1 MLDPSNTS
9 NGDDSEKLS
18 LLARAVKIVQEGIN
32 DGYKTINQTINDLV
46 DELDDSN
53 ASLTAVFGQTQKS
66 VAALRQEI
74 AVSIPGIIGMGGQAK
89 DAYTIQESIAK
100 QLQTNMITSAEVA
113 EQLYAGGKV
122 LGFSVEQSGRVVTNF
137 QNAGIQTGQMVK
149 DLQSTADIARKVGVN
164 TSAVFELVEQNLNQ
178 INRYGFQDGV
188 NGLARMSA
196 QAAGLRIRMSETF
209 DFADKVFNPEG
220 AIDMVATFQRL
231 GVAAGD
237 LADPFRL
244 MYLASEDVEE
254 LQNQVVNM
262 TEKFVQFDE
271 KNGRFKV
278 LPNAKR
284 DLMELQKATG
294 YQYDELVKMSE
305 GAAKLQLLQKDF
317 KIGGFDKESQ
327 QFIANVAE
335 YSKEKGGFTVKLG
348 VGEEKL
354 VSELNV
360 DDFSKIEEY
369 NKPKKLEDLA
379 RDQLSTQKSIES
391 MVRQFVFGAAAPI
404 AGSRFPS
411 DVKDMERAISL
422 AGKAEI
428 DKLMGNPR
436 NTIKTIDSG
445 YKNLYGAAIGAFEGK
460 FSFSDAKKMF
470 DESTKTIY
478 GNLEKFGQT
487 LESMSLSDIKPF
499 ISDSNLLAKSL
510 GAGADAVINFTDKLN
525 NAFATGKPLRN
536 TNLGTNTTPDK
547 PQNYTLNGGVKVD
560 VDVNGLD
567 KNISPDLY
575 QKMMDAISKAVKEAI
590 EKALPQGQYGNVPSS
605 VPR

>member
-32 DGYKTINQTINDLV
+32 DGYKTINQTISDLV

-100 QLQTNMITSAEVA
+100 QLQTNVITSAEVA

-164 TSAVFELVEQNLNQ
+164 TSAVFDLVEQNLNQ

-445 YKNLYGAAIGAFEGK
+445 YKNLSGAAIGAFEGK

>member
-100 QLQTNMITSAEVA
+100 QLQTNVITSAEVA

-445 YKNLYGAAIGAFEGK
+445 YKNLSGAAIGAFEGK

>member
-46 DELDDSN
+46 DELDASN

-122 LGFSVEQSGRVVTNF
+122 LGFTVERSGEVVKNF

-164 TSAVFELVEQNLNQ
+164 TSAVFDLVEQNLNQ

-188 NGLARMSA
+188 NGLARMAA
-196 QAAGLRIRMSETF
+196 QAAGLRINMSETF
-209 DFADKVFNPEG
+209 EFAGKVFDPEG

-254 LQNQVVNM
+254 LQNQVVKM

-278 LPNAKR
+278 LPSAKR
-284 DLMELQKATG
+284 DLIELQKATG
-294 YQYDELVKMSE
+294 YEYNELVKMSE

-348 VGEEKL
+348 VGNEKL

-360 DDFSKIEEY
+360 DDYSKLKEY
-369 NKPKKLEDLA
+369 NKPEKLENLA
-379 RDQLSTQKSIES
+379 KDQLSTQQSIES
-391 MVRQFVFGAAAPI
+391 MVRQFVFGAAAPV

-445 YKNLYGAAIGAFEGK
+445 YKNLSGAAIGAFEGK

>member
-18 LLARAVKIVQEGIN
+18 LLAKAVKIVQEGIN
-32 DGYKTINQTINDLV
+32 DGYKTINDTINDLV

-122 LGFSVEQSGRVVTNF
+122 LGFTVERSGEVVKNF

-164 TSAVFELVEQNLNQ
+164 TSAVFDLVEQNLNQ

-188 NGLARMSA
+188 NGLARMAA
-196 QAAGLRIRMSETF
+196 QAAGLRINMSETF
-209 DFADKVFNPEG
+209 EFAGKVFDPEG

-254 LQNQVVNM
+254 LQNQVVKM

-278 LPNAKR
+278 LPTAKR
-284 DLMELQKATG
+284 DLIELQKATG
-294 YQYDELVKMSE
+294 YEYNELVKMSE

-348 VGEEKL
+348 VGNEKL

-360 DDFSKIEEY
+360 DDYSKLKEY
-369 NKPKKLEDLA
+369 NKPEKLENLA
-379 RDQLSTQKSIES
+379 KDQLSTQQSIES
-391 MVRQFVFGAAAPI
+391 MVRQFVFGAAAPV

-445 YKNLYGAAIGAFEGK
+445 YKNLSGAAIGAFEGK

-510 GAGADAVINFTDKLN
+510 GAGADAVGRFTDKLD
-525 NAFATGKPLRN
+525 NAFATGKPIKNNPLNSN
-536 TNLGTNTTPDK
+536 TPNST

>member
-445 YKNLYGAAIGAFEGK
+445 YKNLSGAAIGAFEGK

>member
-32 DGYKTINQTINDLV
+32 DGYKTINDTINDLV

-100 QLQTNMITSAEVA
+100 QLQTNVITSAEVA

-149 DLQSTADIARKVGVN
+149 DLQSTADIARRVGVN

-284 DLMELQKATG
+284 DLIELQKATG
-294 YQYDELVKMSE
+294 YQYDELVKMGE

-317 KIGGFDKESQ
+317 KVGGFDKESQ
-327 QFIANVAE
+327 QFIANVAQ

-348 VGEEKL
+348 VGDEKL
-354 VSELNV
+354 ISELNV

-379 RDQLSTQKSIES
+379 KDQLSTTQSIES
-391 MVRQFVFGAAAPI
+391 MVRQFVYGAAAPV

-445 YKNLYGAAIGAFEGK
+445 YKNLSGAAIGAFEGK

-575 QKMMDAISKAVKEAI
+575 QKMMDAISKAVKDAI

>member
-122 LGFSVEQSGRVVTNF
+122 LGFTVERSGEVVKNF

-164 TSAVFELVEQNLNQ
+164 TSAVFDLVEQNLNQ

-188 NGLARMSA
+188 NGLARMAA
-196 QAAGLRIRMSETF
+196 QAAGLRINMSETF
-209 DFADKVFNPEG
+209 EFAGKVFDPEG

-254 LQNQVVNM
+254 LQNQVVKM

-284 DLMELQKATG
+284 DLIELQKATG
-294 YQYDELVKMSE
+294 YEYNELVKMSE

-348 VGEEKL
+348 VGNEKL

-360 DDFSKIEEY
+360 DDYSKLKEY
-369 NKPKKLEDLA
+369 NKPEKLENLA
-379 RDQLSTQKSIES
+379 KDQLSTQQSIES
-391 MVRQFVFGAAAPI
+391 MVRQFVFGAAAPV

-445 YKNLYGAAIGAFEGK
+445 YKNLSGAAIGAFEGK

>member
-164 TSAVFELVEQNLNQ
+164 TSAVFDLVEQNLNQ

-445 YKNLYGAAIGAFEGK
+445 YKNLSGAAIGAFEGK

>member
-9 NGDDSEKLS
+9 NDDDLEKLS
-18 LLARAVKIVQEGIN
+18 LLAKAVKAVQETAN
-32 DGYKTINQTINDLV
+32 DGYAVIKSTINRLV
-46 DELDDSN
+46 NELDKSN

-66 VAALRQEI
+66 VAALRQEL
-74 AVSIPGIIGMGGQAK
+74 AVSIPAIVSLGGKEK
-89 DAYTIQESIAK
+89 DAYNIQESIAK
-100 QLQTNMITSAEVA
+100 QLRTNVITSAEVV

-122 LGFSVEQSGRVVTNF
+122 LGFSVERSGEVVTNF
-137 QNAGIQTGQMVK
+137 QNAGIHTGQMVK
-149 DLQSTADIARKVGVN
+149 DLQSTADIARRVGVN

-178 INRYGFQDGV
+178 INKYGFQDGV

-294 YQYDELVKMSE
+294 YQYDELVKMGE

-317 KIGGFDKESQ
+317 KVGGFDKESQ
-327 QFIANVAE
+327 QFIANVAQ

-348 VGEEKL
+348 VGDEKL
-354 VSELNV
+354 ISELNV

-379 RDQLSTQKSIES
+379 REQLNTQETIAS
-391 MVRQFVFGAAAPI
+391 MLKTLVYRAAAPV
-404 AGSRFPS
+404 AGSRFPA
-411 DVKDMERAISL
+411 DVKDMERAIGL
-422 AGKAEI
+422 AGTKEI
-428 DKLMGNPR
+428 DKLLGNTR

-445 YKNLYGAAIGAFEGK
+445 YKNLSGAAIGAFEGK
-460 FSFSDAKKMF
+460 LSMNDFKKLYEESSQTVFS
-470 DESTKTIY
+470 
-478 GNLEKFGQT
+478 NLEKFGQT

-575 QKMMDAISKAVKEAI
+575 QKMMDAISKAVKDAI

>member
-53 ASLTAVFGQTQKS
+53 ASLTRVFGQTQKS

-445 YKNLYGAAIGAFEGK
+445 YKNLSGAAIGAFEGK

>member
-122 LGFSVEQSGRVVTNF
+122 LGFTVERSGEVVKNF

-164 TSAVFELVEQNLNQ
+164 TSAVFDLVEQNLNQ

-188 NGLARMSA
+188 NGLARMAA
-196 QAAGLRIRMSETF
+196 QAAGLRINMSETF
-209 DFADKVFNPEG
+209 EFAGKVFDPEG

-254 LQNQVVNM
+254 LQNQVVKM

-278 LPNAKR
+278 LPSAKR
-284 DLMELQKATG
+284 DLIELQKATG
-294 YQYDELVKMSE
+294 YEYNELVKMSE

-348 VGEEKL
+348 VGNEKL

-360 DDFSKIEEY
+360 DDYSKLKEY
-369 NKPKKLEDLA
+369 NKPEKLENLA
-379 RDQLSTQKSIES
+379 KDQLSTQQSIES
-391 MVRQFVFGAAAPI
+391 MVRQFVFGAAAPV

-445 YKNLYGAAIGAFEGK
+445 YKNLSGAAIGAFEGK

>member
-18 LLARAVKIVQEGIN
+18 LLAKAVKIVQEGIN
-32 DGYKTINQTINDLV
+32 DGYKTINDTINDLV

-100 QLQTNMITSAEVA
+100 QLQTNVITSAEVA

-149 DLQSTADIARKVGVN
+149 DLQSTADIARRVGVN

-284 DLMELQKATG
+284 DLIELQKATG
-294 YQYDELVKMSE
+294 YQYDELVKMGE

-317 KIGGFDKESQ
+317 KVGGFDKESQ
-327 QFIANVAE
+327 QFIANVAQ

-348 VGEEKL
+348 VGDEKL
-354 VSELNV
+354 ISELNV

-379 RDQLSTQKSIES
+379 RDQLSTTQSIES
-391 MVRQFVFGAAAPI
+391 MVRQFVFGAAAPV

-445 YKNLYGAAIGAFEGK
+445 YKNLSGAAIGAFEGK

>member
-1 MLDPSNTS
+1 
-9 NGDDSEKLS
+9 
-18 LLARAVKIVQEGIN
+18 
-32 DGYKTINQTINDLV
+32 
-46 DELDDSN
+46 
-53 ASLTAVFGQTQKS
+53 
-66 VAALRQEI
+66 
-74 AVSIPGIIGMGGQAK
+74 
-89 DAYTIQESIAK
+89 
-100 QLQTNMITSAEVA
+100 
-113 EQLYAGGKV
+113 
-122 LGFSVEQSGRVVTNF
+122 
-137 QNAGIQTGQMVK
+137 
-149 DLQSTADIARKVGVN
+149 
-164 TSAVFELVEQNLNQ
+164 
-178 INRYGFQDGV
+178 
-188 NGLARMSA
+188 LARMAA
-196 QAAGLRIRMSETF
+196 QAAGLRINMSETF
-209 DFADKVFNPEG
+209 EFAGKVFDPEG

-271 KNGRFKV
+271 KNGKFKV

-284 DLMELQKATG
+284 DLIELQKATG
-294 YQYDELVKMSE
+294 YQYDELVKMGE

-317 KIGGFDKESQ
+317 KVGGFDKESQ
-327 QFIANVAE
+327 QFIANVAQ

-348 VGEEKL
+348 VGDEKL
-354 VSELNV
+354 ISELNV

-379 RDQLSTQKSIES
+379 RDQLSTTQSIES

-445 YKNLYGAAIGAFEGK
+445 YKNLSGAAIGAFEGK

-510 GAGADAVINFTDKLN
+510 GAGADAVGRFTDKLD
-525 NAFATGKPLRN
+525 NAFATGKPIKNNPLNSN
-536 TNLGTNTTPDK
+536 TPNPT